1 MFSDTSQDKRDTPK
15 SNEDE
20 QITCEIQ
27 DVHISAD
34 VYNNIMREKEPS
46 HFITNMSYAVWGPE
60 VLASRCVRSQSN
72 VVEPELTPTKKY
84 GIVNEFEKWMRIKRK
99 MPQMLIDEQLHRS
112 KVNKYFNGAITAARK
127 KLNYKM
133 KRTLSQKEAVENKI
147 RAETTKEGGEEDEEE
162 DEEEED
168 EEEEDEEGE
177 KEEEASDDMSNETI
191 IMSDKTMD
199 YETYMKNQRSIKK
212 IRK

>member
-133 KRTLSQKEAVENKI
+133 KRTFSQKEAVENKI

-168 EEEEDEEGE
+168 EEGE
-177 KEEEASDDMSNETI
+177 KEEEASDDMSDETI